1 MDAATM
7 QSIELIRDNLTKS
20 RDRVLTRVEE
30 MREHAV
36 VFPTPN
42 GGCHTL
48 WTLGHLAYIETLVIR
63 SFMLGEAHPLAA
75 WEETFDGS
83 ETSAEIGRFPPFD
96 DVLATCR
103 EVRAATIALLDSL
116 SEADLDTTSA
126 NVPDGFMDTFGTYR
140 QCLQYVADHWYMH
153 RGQLADA
160 RRSAG
165 LDRMWV

>member
-1 MDAATM
+1 M
-7 QSIELIRDNLTKS
+7 QSIDLIRDNLAKS
-20 RDRVLTRVEE
+20 RDRVLARIEE

-48 WTLGHLAYIETLVIR
+48 WTLGHLAYIELLVVR
-63 SFMLGEAHPLAA
+63 TFMLGASNPLAH
-75 WEETFDGS
+75 WEDTFDS
-83 ETSAEIGRFPPFD
+83 ADTSGDVGRFPPFD

-103 EVRAATIALLDSL
+103 EVRESTLALLGTLTED
-116 SEADLDTTSA
+116 DLDTPSTQ
-126 NVPDGFMDTFGTYR
+126 VPEGFEDTFRTYR
-140 QCLQYVADHWYMH
+140 LCLQYVADHWYMH

-165 LDRMWV
+165 IERMWV